1 MPTIH
6 ALAADSQVIE
16 HGDPLADGRAF
27 RLCLGQYP
35 TGVSIVTARHG
46 EKTVGMAV
54 NSFAAVSLDP
64 ALVLWSIRCE
74 SGSAAAFLEAS
85 HFAISVLSSR
95 QVEVSQLFGSGHED
109 RFKLTSWTAGI
120 GGAPLID
127 GAIAHLECR
136 LAKVYEGGDHWILI
150 GQVERYTRSTGE
162 PLVFAQGQYAVS
174 QNHPQLA
181 AAARAAGSPEPT
193 RENPL
198 FTSLLTSTS
207 QHMSRLFQEHRQA
220 LGVTPA
226 TSRVLNF
233 LSQGAASIDSLEH
246 DTLLGRGAI
255 EDALS
260 ELIKQGF
267 VDVNAG
273 EYSLTAAGLEKRLAL
288 TQRAVEF
295 TAEQL
300 DGISDADL
308 AAATR
313 VMGKLL
319 SN

>member
-1 MPTIH
+1 MPSSNTSV
-6 ALAADSQVIE
+6 AEPQVIE
-16 HGDPLADGRAF
+16 QGDPLVDGRAF
-27 RLCLGQYP
+27 RRCLGQYP
-35 TGVSIVTARHG
+35 TGVSIITAQHG

-74 SGSAAAFLEAS
+74 SGSAAAFMEAS
-85 HFAISVLSSR
+85 HFAISVLASS
-95 QVEVSQLFGSGHED
+95 QVETSQLFGSGHED
-109 RFKLTSWTAGI
+109 RFNLTPWTAGI
-120 GGAPLID
+120 GGAPLIN

-150 GQVERYTRSTGE
+150 GQVERYTRFTGE
-162 PLVFAQGQYAVS
+162 PLVFAQGQYAVT

-181 AAARAAGSPEPT
+181 ATRVENTPEPS

-198 FTSLLTSTS
+198 FTTLLRNTS

-220 LGVTPA
+220 LGVTLA
-226 TSRVLNF
+226 TARVLNF

-246 DTLLGRGAI
+246 DALLGRGAI
-255 EDALS
+255 EDALN
-260 ELIKQGF
+260 ELAKLKF
-267 VDVNAG
+267 VESNAG
-273 EYSLTAAGLEKRLAL
+273 EYSLTESGLEKRLAL
-288 TQRAVEF
+288 TQRAIDF

-300 DGISDADL
+300 VGISDADI

-313 VMGKLL
+313 VMSKLL
-319 SN
+319 DN